1 MQYFPENT
9 NKWKEIASVINRS
22 KTIYLS
28 SHVNPDG
35 DALGSEIA
43 FRKFLRNIHKKCR
56 IINYSKTPELYKF
69 LDPNNIIES
78 YYEKSKIKNPPGKND
93 SVIFLDMGNY
103 KRAGKVANF
112 LLHNN
117 SVKIVIDHHQ
127 PDMINAD
134 ILVVNPKA
142 AATGSLLYDLF
153 CTIDK
158 SAVDKKVATALLT
171 AVITDTGY
179 FKYRNTTSTTHLIAS
194 ALYSHGVS
202 TSFISKKLEI
212 GFPLP
217 RQILIGL
224 ALSNIRTTECGRISY
239 SFITQDMFEKAGA
252 KREYTENIIQQ
263 IIRIKGTKI
272 AILIIQEVLP
282 DENNN
287 YKISF
292 RSVGNIPVNTIASKL
307 KGGGH
312 KNAAGANMIGSLE
325 TIISKVTNA
334 AAKLLNDM
342 EESCGKD
349 EMA

>member
-9 NKWKEIASVINRS
+9 DKWKEIASVINLS

-28 SHVNPDG
+28 SHINPDG

-43 FRKFLRNIHKKCR
+43 FRKFLLNIHKKCR
-56 IINYSKTPELYKF
+56 IINYSNTPELYNF

-78 YYEKSKIKNPPGKND
+78 YSENDKIKNPPGQND
-93 SVIFLDMGNY
+93 VVIFLDMGNY

-134 ILVVNPKA
+134 ILVINPRA

-194 ALYSHGVS
+194 ALLEHGAR
-202 TSFISKKLEI
+202 TSSISKKLNVGI
-212 GFPLP
+212 PLP
-217 RQILIGL
+217 RQVLKGL

-239 SFITQDMFEKAGA
+239 SYITQQMFEQAGSL
-252 KREYTENIIQQ
+252 REHTEGIIQQ
-263 IIRIKGTKI
+263 IIRIKDTKV
-272 AILIIQEVLP
+272 AALIIQEPLP
-282 DENNN
+282 EEYNHF
-287 YKISF
+287 KVSF
-292 RSVGNIPVNTIASKL
+292 RSVGNIPVNIIASL
-307 KGGGH
+307 LGGGGH
-312 KNAAGANMIGSLE
+312 KNAAGANLIGPLE
-325 TIISKVTNA
+325 EVILTITRGAQKM
-334 AAKLLNDM
+334 LNDLD
-342 EESCGKD
+342 EGCRED
-349 EMA
+349 EME